1 MEARLGSRKRKH
13 QSSKSGGSFTRSKS
27 QIYVHRHRSGY
38 ARADSVRVSNPLLSL
53 EGRTK
58 SLAELDPWG
67 CTARQITSEV
77 SVKDLRARRVFS
89 PTTITDEDLS
99 DGAVDLK
106 ADVDVYKTDDGNPN
120 VSSHEGDL
128 GVSSSVAID
137 PKPSSENIVD
147 SVLVSQNN
155 AMEAEEAVKTIPR
168 VSESD
173 QNKGVSEANNDISAA
188 NETVDNQVSISKSQ
202 SLVTSSRSKKKVF
215 ISRGSYNS
223 YRRLLPYLTDLA
235 TDDSPNFEIVNPTTT
250 KVQKTSTIVSNII
263 ASKDKEIDA
272 LPNNNLAD
280 GSLAKSSEKVLS
292 DVMEKS
298 HEDAIN
304 NTLEEC
310 EQMTPPD
317 SDIYSKP
324 NIDKSSIKICNNE
337 SNDSI
342 SSSKLVLKSCSRMKM
357 LQTPTSF
364 SHRRLLPFLMSVS
377 GDDSWTS
384 NSNQPLKAN
393 NTSDQNQLPP
403 TPSLLN
409 SDINMD
415 DSLQP
420 IEVEKSDSPTSTL
433 TPIEPPFDSTPITLL
448 SNNNLSNTKSTSQIE
463 LKSQESVMK
472 LEQESPIKDSK
483 CVEETTSNLQIVPSI
498 DTSDNQKS
506 VNESTH
512 ESLLQIAPLNSPGIL
527 LDNSRNGILKRTPRG
542 CRGIC
547 NCLNC
552 TSFRLHAERSF
563 EFSRNQMHDAEE
575 VALELIND
583 LNSLRNILERT
594 TSGSNE
600 TVKETEVKEVCAKAL
615 YKEEVARARLAQMNE
630 DLSFHCRSMTLLR
643 PKVTFANK
651 IEEKVISDKK
661 ISER

>member
-1 MEARLGSRKRKH
+1 MEAGLRSRKRKH

-58 SLAELDPWG
+58 SLAEQDPWG

-120 VSSHEGDL
+120 VSSPEGDL

-137 PKPSSENIVD
+137 PKPSSENMVD

-155 AMEAEEAVKTIPR
+155 AMEAEEVVKTTPR

-173 QNKGVSEANNDISAA
+173 QNKRVSEANNVISAA

-202 SLVTSSRSKKKVF
+202 SLVTTSRSKKKVF

-250 KVQKTSTIVSNII
+250 KVQKTSTIVSNIL

-280 GSLAKSSEKVLS
+280 GLSTKTSEKVLS

-298 HEDAIN
+298 HEDVIN

-377 GDDSWTS
+377 GDDSWAS
-384 NSNQPLKAN
+384 NSNQPLKSD
-393 NTSDQNQLPP
+393 NTSDQNQQSQ

-409 SDINMD
+409 SDFNMNE
-415 DSLQP
+415 SLQP

-433 TPIEPPFDSTPITLL
+433 TPIETPFDSTPIILL
-448 SNNNLSNTKSTSQIE
+448 SNNNLSDTKSTSQIE
-463 LKSQESVMK
+463 VKLQDSVMK

-512 ESLLQIAPLNSPGIL
+512 ESLLQIAPLNSPGIVT
-527 LDNSRNGILKRTPRG
+527 DNSRNGILKRTPRG

-583 LNSLRNILERT
+583 LTSLRNILERT
-594 TSGSNE
+594 TSDSND
-600 TVKETEVKEVCAKAL
+600 TVKDTEVKEVCAKAL

-661 ISER
+661 IGER